1 MDQHVDQDNDAADPI
16 SFMPGPIRLPA
27 AVREAFVAEPVSH
40 RAPDFVADVQRV
52 KAALCARANARYV
65 EIFFGSA
72 TVANEALAA
81 QLTQLPGRGLML
93 ANGEFGARLVEQARC
108 WQLDLDAIEMEWG
121 KAFDYAAIEAHLAAN
136 PDIAWLWFSH
146 CETSTGLL
154 NDLERIKALCRRY
167 EVRCCVDCI
176 SSIGAAAIDLSGV
189 YLATGASGKAL
200 GSYAGLGMVF
210 YNEPVAPSDRI
221 PRYVDIGYY
230 ASHQGVP
237 FTLSSNLL
245 YALAAALETLPA
257 DYYLHIADL
266 ARQIHR
272 ALHEMQLE
280 ILAPEE
286 DSVPAVTTIALPPA
300 INSVTLGDALL
311 EAGYELSYKSRY
323 LVERNWIQ
331 ICLMG
336 EHEADPVRRLLAEFG
351 AQVERLRAAT
361 DRRSASASPA
371 RE

>member
-1 MDQHVDQDNDAADPI
+1 LRVDPYQQAADPI
-16 SFMPGPIRLPA
+16 SFMPGPIQLPA
-27 AVREAFVAEPVSH
+27 AVREAFIAEPVSH

-52 KAALCARANARYV
+52 KAALCARVNARYV

-81 QLTQLPGRGLML
+81 QLTLLPGRGLML
-93 ANGEFGARLVEQARC
+93 ANGEFGVRLVEQARC
-108 WQLDLDAIEMEWG
+108 WQLALDAVEMEWG
-121 KAFDYAAIEAHLAAN
+121 KPFDYAAIEAHLAAN
-136 PDIAWLWFSH
+136 PDITWLWFSH

-167 EVRCCVDCI
+167 DVRCCVDCI
-176 SSIGAAAIDLSGV
+176 SSIGSTAIDLSGV

-221 PRYVDIGYY
+221 PRYLDIGFY
-230 ASHQGVP
+230 ASQQGVP
-237 FTLSSNLL
+237 FTLSSNLV
-245 YALAAALETLPA
+245 YALAAALKVFPA

-266 ARQIHR
+266 ARQIYR
-272 ALHEMQLE
+272 ALHDMQLA
-280 ILAPEE
+280 LVVPEE
-286 DSVPAVTTIALPPA
+286 DSIPAVTTIALPPA
-300 INSVTLGDALL
+300 INSVILGDALV

-336 EHEADPVRRLLAEFG
+336 EHEAGPVRRLLADF
-351 AQVERLRAAT
+351 ATQVERLRVAADT
-361 DRRSASASPA
+361 PG
-371 RE
+371 